1 MEYGRNSRLTATSA
15 PHMHHVCLGLD
26 RELLSVKLRDTRDCK
41 AEDRGPAHCDAI
53 QGPILAKKYAA
64 AILGVYKNDNF
75 CKKRYLGHY
84 YLYWTKPLCNTK
96 FLILGFF
103 KLKLM
108 LMAFN

>member
-15 PHMHHVCLGLD
+15 PHMHHVCLD

-75 CKKRYLGHY
+75 CKKKGIYLR
-84 YLYWTKPLCNTK
+84 P
-96 FLILGFF
+96 
-103 KLKLM
+103 
-108 LMAFN
+108 